1 LGGSTIKKETGMKK
15 WCLGLFSL
23 ALLSS
28 LAFASATKYAV
39 DPVHGSISFAI
50 DFWGV
55 NELQGLFH
63 QYSGTIEYD
72 DENVENSSVHVMIDI
87 ASVDT
92 GNEGRDNHLQQDDY
106 FDAEKYPH
114 MVFQSKEIKK
124 THDGM
129 LAVGDFFLHGV
140 TNEISIPFTVRGPVM
155 GPRDTQRIG
164 IKGSTTIK
172 RSDYN
177 MAAGNT
183 LENGMLMIS
192 DEVRITL
199 DVSAVKQ

>member
-1 LGGSTIKKETGMKK
+1 MKK
-15 WCLGLFSL
+15 WVWCCFSIVLL
-23 ALLSS
+23 AP
-28 LAFASATKYAV
+28 LAFASVTKYAV
-39 DPVHGSISFAI
+39 DPVHGSIGFAI

-63 QYSGTIEYD
+63 QYSGTIELD
-72 DENVENSSVHVMIDI
+72 DENIENSSVHVMIDI

-106 FDAEKYPH
+106 FDAAKYPH

-124 THDGM
+124 TDSGM

-140 TNEISIPFTVRGPVM
+140 TKEISIPFTIRGPVM
-155 GPRDTQRIG
+155 GPRNTQRIG
-164 IKGSTTIK
+164 IKGNTTIK
-172 RSDYN
+172 RSDFN
-177 MAAGNT
+177 MNVGRT

-192 DEVRITL
+192 DNVRITL
-199 DVSAVKQ
+199 DISAVKQ